1 MSPKNV
7 ETNAPSWRVSLT
19 SKTAVEKTL
28 VPVRRMSTKT
38 VVTDLQL
45 VVLNNAVTPEDT
57 NAPTHPV
64 PQGRSTTT
72 GGVVEGEEELNAPAQ
87 VVLRAST
94 RLKDRQRVPNAE
106 QARTRLQERA
116 LVSRAAQANT
126 RM

>member
-1 MSPKNV
+1 MSPQGV
-7 ETNAPSWRVSLT
+7 EPNAPSWRVSLT
-19 SKTAVEKTL
+19 SKTAVETTV

-64 PQGRSTTT
+64 PQGPSTTS
-72 GGVVEGEEELNAPAQ
+72 VVEGEEELDAPAQ
-87 VVLRAST
+87 AVLWAST
-94 RLKDRQRVPNAE
+94 RLKERQRVPTAE